1 MAKKQA
7 KAVARKDGVGAG
19 GETHQVTSV
28 QGEALTTNQGTPI
41 SDNQNSLKSGE
52 RGPTLL
58 EDFVLPVAKHFG
70 YALHDSMPYV
80 ELLST
85 FAVSSGFLYLAV
97 RYASLWLAAAM
108 VVQGT
113 ELYFARAFIDSSPR
127 NFNLYATEV
136 NIITAS
142 VLGILGGAAI
152 VSWRARIQ
160 TTRDEAKR
168 SEVVTERERARDQKF
183 REMFEGRPA
192 PLPAPAPT
200 RGGVAR
206 LIIEPP
212 PL

>member
-1 MAKKQA
+1 MLYAITYVTYVLQLCA
-7 KAVARKDGVGAG
+7 IPVAG
-19 GETHQVTSV
+19 GLAIFK
-28 QGEALTTNQGTPI
+28 GNKP
-41 SDNQNSLKSGE
+41 E
-52 RGPTLL
+52 RYGATILLIPTLL
-58 EDFVLPVAKHFG
+58 EDLVLPVSHHFG
-70 YALHDSMPYV
+70 YALHSSMPYV

>member
-1 MAKKQA
+1 MLYVVTYVTYVLQLCAIPL
-7 KAVARKDGVGAG
+7 AG
-19 GETHQVTSV
+19 GVAVFKGDKPERY
-28 QGEALTTNQGTPI
+28 GAIILLT
-41 SDNQNSLKSGE
+41 
-52 RGPTLL
+52 PTLL
-58 EDFVLPVAKHFG
+58 EDVVLPVAKHFG
-70 YALHDSMPYV
+70 YPLHDSMPYV

-136 NIITAS
+136 NIITAG

-152 VSWRARIQ
+152 VSWRARAQ
-160 TTRDEAKR
+160 KQR
-168 SEVVTERERARDQKF
+168 SEARRAELVIERERARDQKF
-183 REMFEGRPA
+183 REMFESRPA
-192 PLPAPAPT
+192 RVPAAART
-200 RGGVAR
+200 HRGVAR
-206 LIIEPP
+206 LTIEPP

>member
-1 MAKKQA
+1 
-7 KAVARKDGVGAG
+7 
-19 GETHQVTSV
+19 
-28 QGEALTTNQGTPI
+28 
-41 SDNQNSLKSGE
+41 
-52 RGPTLL
+52 
-58 EDFVLPVAKHFG
+58 
-70 YALHDSMPYV
+70 
-80 ELLST
+80 
-85 FAVSSGFLYLAV
+85 
-97 RYASLWLAAAM
+97 M

-142 VLGILGGAAI
+142 VLSILCGAAI

-160 TTRDEAKR
+160 KTRDEARR
-168 SEVVTERERARDQKF
+168 SELVTERARARDQKF

-192 PLPAPAPT
+192 PTPAPAPT

>member
-1 MAKKQA
+1 
-7 KAVARKDGVGAG
+7 
-19 GETHQVTSV
+19 
-28 QGEALTTNQGTPI
+28 
-41 SDNQNSLKSGE
+41 
-52 RGPTLL
+52 
-58 EDFVLPVAKHFG
+58 
-70 YALHDSMPYV
+70 MPYV

-152 VSWRARIQ
+152 VSWRARMKKLH
-160 TTRDEAKR
+160 TEAKR
-168 SEVVTERERARDQKF
+168 AELVTEREQARDRKF
-183 REMFEGRPA
+183 REMFETRQSPV
-192 PLPAPAPT
+192 PAPA
-200 RGGVAR
+200 RIYRGVAR
-206 LIIEPP
+206 LTIEPP

>member
-1 MAKKQA
+1 MLYVITYVTYVLQLCAIPL
-7 KAVARKDGVGAG
+7 AG
-19 GETHQVTSV
+19 GV
-28 QGEALTTNQGTPI
+28 ALFKGDKP
-41 SDNQNSLKSGE
+41 E
-52 RGPTLL
+52 RYGATILLIPTLL
-58 EDFVLPVAKHFG
+58 EDVVLPVSRHLG
-70 YALHDSMPYV
+70 YPLAHSMPYV
-80 ELLST
+80 ELVST
-85 FAVSSGFLYLAV
+85 FAVSCGFLYLAV

-152 VSWRARIQ
+152 ASWRARVQ
-160 TTRDEAKR
+160 KHR
-168 SEVVTERERARDQKF
+168 SEATRAKLMIERDQARDLKF
-183 REMFEGRPA
+183 RQMFVIRPA
-192 PLPAPAPT
+192 PVPAPAPVS
-200 RGGVAR
+200 RGVAR

>member
-1 MAKKQA
+1 MLYVVTYVTYVLQLCAIPL
-7 KAVARKDGVGAG
+7 AG
-19 GETHQVTSV
+19 GL
-28 QGEALTTNQGTPI
+28 ALFKGDKP
-41 SDNQNSLKSGE
+41 E
-52 RGPTLL
+52 RYGATILLIPTLL
-58 EDFVLPVAKHFG
+58 EDVALPVSRHFG
-70 YALHDSMPYV
+70 YALHSSMPYV

-85 FAVSSGFLYLAV
+85 FAVSCGFLYLAV

-113 ELYFARAFIDSSPR
+113 ELYFARAFIDSTPR

-152 VSWRARIQ
+152 VSWRARILKG
-160 TTRDEAKR
+160 RADAKR
-168 SEVVTERERARDQKF
+168 AALVTEREQARDLRF
-183 REMFEGRPA
+183 REMFESRPA
-192 PLPAPAPT
+192 PVATPAKT
-200 RGGVAR
+200 SRGMAR

>member
-1 MAKKQA
+1 MVTYVTYVLQLCAIPL
-7 KAVARKDGVGAG
+7 AG
-19 GETHQVTSV
+19 GVAVFKGDKPERY
-28 QGEALTTNQGTPI
+28 GAIILLT
-41 SDNQNSLKSGE
+41 
-52 RGPTLL
+52 PTLI
-58 EDFVLPVAKHFG
+58 EDVVLPVARHFG
-70 YALHDSMPYV
+70 YPLHDSMPYV

-142 VLGILGGAAI
+142 VLGILGGAAV
-152 VSWRARIQ
+152 VSWRARSRKQ
-160 TTRDEAKR
+160 HSEAKR
-168 SEVVTERERARDQKF
+168 AELVVERERARDRKF

-192 PLPAPAPT
+192 PVSAPART
-200 RGGVAR
+200 HRGVAR
-206 LIIEPP
+206 LTIEPP